1 MTAEVR
7 FPSYRAPQADRQILC
22 VPSWAT
28 IRNGL
33 SGQRQAIANSKVD
46 ILGVPLGELASA
58 ARQELLAEARTYTQ
72 SYTTLPKNTLPKD
85 FSSDGLPDGPLII
98 TGHQPNFVHPGV
110 WLKNFAAGQL
120 AEETGGTAINLIID
134 NDLCRSPSVRVP
146 TGAVEQPRA
155 VDLSFDQLQ
164 QEMPYEERAL
174 VDRSL
179 WNSFGERVAAAIAPL
194 VSDSLLTEW
203 WPQVVKLSE
212 SNNNL
217 GLAIAQARHCLQQQW
232 GNQSLEIPQSH
243 VCQTPSFHR
252 FALYLL
258 TDAARLRSDYNGA
271 LAEYR
276 QVHRLRSAAQ
286 PLPDLTEAAGWTETP
301 FWIWTESETTRR
313 ALFVKPSATGLQLS
327 DRQHWQKTL
336 PLHAEAAMQQ
346 LADWQSQGIKLR
358 TRALIT
364 TLYARLLLADTF
376 IHGIGG
382 AKYDQVTDEI
392 CQRFFGVAAPGYVT
406 LSGTLRLPI
415 DHTTVSPTRSAE
427 LRQKLRAMRY
437 HPEDFLDGVELSS
450 ADQSLTKT
458 SLAKKSLAT
467 NSLAT
472 KWVDQKIKWVQTE
485 KTSANAA
492 ERHAQIHAAN
502 EALQVFLLPQRQ
514 QIEGLLAATIAQ
526 TRTNQL
532 LESREYPFC
541 LFPRDYLRD
550 FLLDF
555 SREMP

>member
-28 IRNGL
+28 IRKGL
-33 SGQRQAIANSKVD
+33 SGQRQAISTSEVD
-46 ILGVPLGELASA
+46 IFGVPLGELASA

-72 SYTTLPKNTLPKD
+72 SYTTLPKD
-85 FSSDGLPDGPLII
+85 FPSDGLLII

-120 AEETGGTAINLIID
+120 AEEVGGTAINLIID

-146 TGAVEQPRA
+146 SGNVEQPRA
-155 VDLSFDQLQ
+155 VDFPFDQLQ
-164 QEMPYEERAL
+164 KEMPYEERAL

-179 WNSFGERVAAAIAPL
+179 WNSFGERVATAIAPL
-194 VSDSLLTEW
+194 VSGPLLTEW

-217 GLAIAQARHCLQQQW
+217 GLAIAQARHCLQQEW

-252 FALYLL
+252 FALHLL

-327 DRQHWQKTL
+327 DRQHWQKIL

-437 HPEDFLDGVELSS
+437 HPEDFLDEVELSS

-458 SLAKKSLAT
+458 SLAKRALAT

-472 KWVDQKIKWVQTE
+472 KWVDQKRKWVQTK
-485 KTSANAA
+485 KTSTNAA

-502 EALQVFLLPQRQ
+502 ETLQVFLLPQRQ